1 MLKRFSSFTVS
12 GCYAVFWD
20 KQECFVHKLSLHL
33 CPHKHAKSDTDDE
46 TLMKLD
52 KIFFDVSFSFQSL
65 QNKAIEFSPN
75 LSNQKWKFFAAP
87 SQIEVQTFTKE
98 QMDVVPIISSRI
110 FKTYRYQ
117 CFVYELMQWKS
128 FDGRP
133 AFKMHSASDPTNSAQ
148 VMLGIV

>member
-1 MLKRFSSFTVS
+1 MLKMFSSFTVS

-20 KQECFVHKLSLHL
+20 KQVCFLHKLSLHL

-46 TLMKLD
+46 TMMKLN

-98 QMDVVPIISSRI
+98 QIDVVLIISSWI
-110 FKTYRYQ
+110 FRMYQYQMFCLWTDAVKKSWWKTSIQ
-117 CFVYELMQWKS
+117 
-128 FDGRP
+128 D
-133 AFKMHSASDPTNSAQ
+133 A
-148 VMLGIV
+148 LGVSSY